1 MAGGPGPSIRE
12 GEVLAAKYRLER
24 ELGRGAMGTVWSAMH
39 LTLEQRVAIKFIGAE
54 FADSVEARLRFRTE
68 ARAAAH
74 LKSRYV
80 VQVYDDGETHE
91 GTPYIVMQYLEGET
105 LEQRLER
112 EGSIPLFDAVR
123 ITGHVA
129 RALRRAHARGIVHRD
144 LKPGNI
150 HLSRSDEDEHGWVA
164 KVLDF
169 GVAKAEGLGEAA
181 TTKPGA
187 MLGTPLFMSPEQV
200 QRASFVDHRADIYSL
215 GMCFYNMLT
224 GRYAFDS
231 ESFAEVL
238 VAICT
243 KPLPSLALQCPGL
256 PPEVV
261 GWFERCCARDPNAR
275 FQSADEAFTALR
287 AAAERAVPAGDH
299 DETLRGHRGPLSQ
312 RNPPLQTTDSAS
324 YPGADAS
331 HRVVVP
337 APKRRLALVLGLL
350 GATLVAAIGAIALV
364 RLARSGGPLPV
375 TSTLALTAAP
385 AAEPEPVVPEPVA
398 PEPIASVAASERP
411 VPTPSAPPAVQAPPR
426 NVAVRPASTPKRPA
440 ATAAPSTHPKNA
452 RRTTDLGF

>member
-80 VQVYDDGETHE
+80 VQVYDDGETQE

-112 EGSIPLFDAVR
+112 EGSVPLFDAVR

-215 GMCFYNMLT
+215 GMCFYNMVT
-224 GRYAFDS
+224 GRFAFDS
-231 ESFAEVL
+231 DSFAEVL

-243 KPLPSLALQCPGL
+243 KPLPSLERQVPGL
-256 PPEVV
+256 PAQVV
-261 GWFERCCARDPNAR
+261 SWFQRCCARDPDAR
-275 FQSADEAFTALR
+275 FQSADEAFAALR
-287 AAAERAVPAGDH
+287 TAAESAIPTSEQ
-299 DETLRGHRGPLSQ
+299 DETLRGHRAPLSQ
-312 RNPPLQTTDSAS
+312 RSPPLQTTDSAS

-331 HRVVVP
+331 HRVAP
-337 APKRRLALVLGLL
+337 APKRRMALLL
-350 GATLVAAIGAIALV
+350 GVVGVTLVAAVGAIALV
-364 RLARSGGPLPV
+364 RLADSG
-375 TSTLALTAAP
+375 
-385 AAEPEPVVPEPVA
+385 A
-398 PEPIASVAASERP
+398 PEPADSALAAAPTSAPSAEPPKLAPEPLATVPASEPATPAMAVPSAEPSTR
-411 VPTPSAPPAVQAPPR
+411 VPTRNASPS
-426 NVAVRPASTPKRPA
+426 KRPA
-440 ATAAPSTHPKNA
+440 ASPAASSRPKTG
-452 RRTTDLGF
+452 RRTTDLGV